1 MASIRKEISTKASVK
16 AVWAALGDIGALH
29 TRLVPGFVVD
39 TRLEPGARIVT
50 FGNGTVV
57 RELIVDVN
65 DEAKRVVWSARSEQ
79 LTHHNASA
87 QVLAGEDG
95 QTRVIWIADLLPNE
109 AARVIGP
116 MMEQGMAVR
125 KKTLDAVAEKNAEKN
140 EENRGPVSALVSPR
154 PASELG
160 GVDDAFGP
168 LVRNAN
174 AILHDSRGGMERG
187 EVHSP

>member
-1 MASIRKEISTKASVK
+1 MASIRKEISTKASVN
-16 AVWAALGDIGALH
+16 AVWAALRDIGALH

-65 DEAKRVVWSARSEQ
+65 DEAKRVAWSARSER

-95 QTRVIWIADLLPNE
+95 QTRVIWIADLLPDE
-109 AARVIGP
+109 AAGVIGQ
-116 MMEQGMAVR
+116 MMEQGMGVM
-125 KKTLDAVAEKNAEKN
+125 KKTLDAIAAKNAEQNEKN
-140 EENRGPVSALVSPR
+140 RAVL
-154 PASELG
+154 
-160 GVDDAFGP
+160 
-168 LVRNAN
+168 
-174 AILHDSRGGMERG
+174 
-187 EVHSP
+187 